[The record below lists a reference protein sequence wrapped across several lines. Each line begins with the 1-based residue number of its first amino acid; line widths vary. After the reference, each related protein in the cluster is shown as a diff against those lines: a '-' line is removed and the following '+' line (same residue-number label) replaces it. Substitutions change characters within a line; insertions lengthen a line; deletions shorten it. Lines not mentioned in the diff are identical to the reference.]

1 MNLFRP
7 KLLALFL
14 LFAGIVPYSYGQ
26 EQTLI
31 TPPSPE
37 AAAMMRNINIPVSH
51 YTGTANINVPL
62 YTIRTRD
69 MEIPIQLDYH
79 ASGIKVQDFAAWV
92 GLGWRL
98 SVPASI
104 TRTAKRGY
112 DEAGFMAGDGDLVR
126 NGEWNEALFDQK
138 IDVCDGEAD
147 LFYFEI
153 PGKSGTMVWSPEK
166 EQFYTIP
173 YQNLKIEYSSS
184 ALTAFA
190 QFRITD
196 EMGNRYTFKPSETII
211 LDETHS
217 VPTAWS
223 LSQILTARGNW
234 IEFDYLEGYD
244 LQYSYTTYGGTQT
257 YEVQKSPFTR
267 TLKEDDDRTENDQGN
282 SVSPKYLSCIRWRSG
297 KMEFI
302 SDDDRAWT
310 DVRTRR
316 LTEIKL
322 YAQTDRYIKSFLF
335 LL

>member
-1 MNLFRP
+1 
-7 KLLALFL
+7 
-14 LFAGIVPYSYGQ
+14 
-26 EQTLI
+26 
-31 TPPSPE
+31 
-37 AAAMMRNINIPVSH
+37 
-51 YTGTANINVPL
+51 
-62 YTIRTRD
+62 
-69 MEIPIQLDYH
+69 
-79 ASGIKVQDFAAWV
+79 
-92 GLGWRL
+92 
-98 SVPASI
+98 
-104 TRTAKRGY
+104 
-112 DEAGFMAGDGDLVR
+112 
-126 NGEWNEALFDQK
+126 
-138 IDVCDGEAD
+138 
-147 LFYFEI
+147 
-153 PGKSGTMVWSPEK
+153 MVWSPER

>member
-1 MNLFRP
+1 MLRES
-7 KLLALFL
+7 KCRISL
-14 LFAGIVPYSYGQ
+14 
-26 EQTLI
+26 
-31 TPPSPE
+31 
-37 AAAMMRNINIPVSH
+37 
-51 YTGTANINVPL
+51 
-62 YTIRTRD
+62 
-69 MEIPIQLDYH
+69 
-79 ASGIKVQDFAAWV
+79 
-92 GLGWRL
+92 LGWGSDGDFPYRQ
-98 SVPASI
+98 
-104 TRTAKRGY
+104 AKRGY
-112 DEAGFMAGDGDLVR
+112 DEAGFMAGDGNLVR